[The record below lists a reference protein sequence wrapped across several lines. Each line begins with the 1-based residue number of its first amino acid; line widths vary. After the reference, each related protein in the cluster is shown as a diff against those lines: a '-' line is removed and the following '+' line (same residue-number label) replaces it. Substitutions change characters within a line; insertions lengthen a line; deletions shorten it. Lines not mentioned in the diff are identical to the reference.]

1 MPDIMKYIVDK
12 NSSKNDPELI
22 LASLDGWSED
32 AAIDLAREQNVSL
45 TSKHW
50 EVIYFLRDFYRI
62 HGPAQDSRLFIRRS
76 WRSLMNVAD
85 NKYLQMLFPLGA
97 VNQGSMIAGL
107 PVPPYSS
114 DPSKG
119 STL

>member
-1 MPDIMKYIVDK
+1 MPDVMKYIVD
-12 NSSKNDPELI
+12 NNAAKNDPELN
-22 LASLDGWSED
+22 LASLDEWSED
-32 AAIDLAREQNVSL
+32 AAIDRAREQNVSL
-45 TSKHW
+45 TPKHW

-62 HGPAQDSRLFIRRS
+62 HGPAQDSRPVHHALVKKFEERGGQ
-76 WRSLMNVAD
+76 
-85 NKYLQMLFPLGA
+85 KYLQMLFPLGA

-114 DPSKG
+114 NPSKG